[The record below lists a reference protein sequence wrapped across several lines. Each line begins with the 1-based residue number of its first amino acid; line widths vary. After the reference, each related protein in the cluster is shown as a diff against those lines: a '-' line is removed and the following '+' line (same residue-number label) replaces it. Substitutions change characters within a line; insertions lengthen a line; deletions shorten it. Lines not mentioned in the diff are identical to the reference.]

1 MTAGSPDPAVWL
13 PTIRA
18 GTGADVFAR
27 RLCDGLNAHGVRAE
41 IAWLPHRAEYL
52 PWTVPVPQPPDWA
65 NVVHVNSWLPRR
77 FCPSG
82 LPVVAT
88 VHHLVHDPA
97 YRPFRSMV
105 QAAYHELL
113 IRPRELR
120 AIREANA
127 VTTVSD
133 YVRRTVVAFS
143 GREDIAMVYNWIDAD
158 SFSPGAAANVRNA
171 GPFRLFIAGSRSR
184 RKGIDLLPAFAAALG
199 PGFELR
205 YAGGPVD
212 PRSPIAGVVELG
224 RISQADLVREYRACD
239 AVVSLSRYEGFG
251 YTALEAMACGKPFLG
266 FRTSA
271 LTEVVLEGDGT
282 LVRIDDVHALAAAAI
297 ELRERPGESGVRAIA
312 ARSRVL
318 RQFGAANLEEYKR
331 IYAMLIERVPVA
343 CCEYDD
349 GD

>member
-1 MTAGSPDPAVWL
+1 MMKCGDAPAVWL

-18 GTGADVFAR
+18 GTGADVFVR
-27 RLCDGLNAHGVRAE
+27 RLCDGLNARGIRAE

-52 PWTVPVPQPPDWA
+52 PWTVPVPQPPGWA
-65 NVVHVNSWLPRR
+65 NIVHVNSWLPRR
-77 FCPSG
+77 FWPQG

-97 YRPFRSMV
+97 YRPFRSSA

-120 AIREANA
+120 AIQEADA

-143 GREDIAMVYNWIDAD
+143 GREDIAMIHNWIDTAA
-158 SFSPGAAANVRNA
+158 FSQAEAGDKRKA
-171 GPFRLFIAGSRSR
+171 GPFRLFLAGSRSR
-184 RKGIDLLPAFAAALG
+184 RKGIDLLPAFVDALG
-199 PGFELR
+199 PGFEVR
-205 YAGGPVD
+205 YAGAPVNLRV
-212 PRSPIAGVVELG
+212 PMPGVVELG
-224 RISQADLVREYRACD
+224 RIGEDALIREYRECD

-271 LTEVVLEGDGT
+271 LPEVVAESEGV
-282 LVRIDDVHALAAAAI
+282 LVPVDDVRALAAATVSVKQRLEKTGGVQMLGRDAV
-297 ELRERPGESGVRAIA
+297 LRRFSSSNLDAYIVLYRGQLSRIA
-312 ARSRVL
+312 ANQRGSRDE
-318 RQFGAANLEEYKR
+318 A
-331 IYAMLIERVPVA
+331 
-343 CCEYDD
+343 
-349 GD
+349 